1 MLEIF
6 LSLST
11 DALVRSQIGDSAAKP
26 VVEGEHPDGDELCVF
41 DVLTVLP
48 QFVVE
53 VTLKK

>member
-1 MLEIF
+1 LLEIF

-11 DALVRSQIGDSAAKP
+11 DALVRSQIGNSAAKP